1 VASPADAPSS
11 APSGVACRESRR
23 MLAVLNQSYDLAGMR
38 AAGVCG
44 GTGRRS
50 TGL

>member
-1 VASPADAPSS
+1 
-11 APSGVACRESRR
+11 
-23 MLAVLNQSYDLAGMR
+23 MLAVLDQSYDLAGMR

-50 TGL
+50 AGL